1 MIKYETIISNFD
13 DKTTLYNWLRKV
25 EEALKNASATNF
37 VVNKKGNATLS
48 FSITFADGTTLES
61 GDIVLQQGESVDGA
75 RIASGV
81 LQLHLTNGTWLTAG
95 NLGAVSGFSINAS
108 QHLIVTYQDGTTED
122 LGAIFSGNVNISGAL
137 NVNGAITGT
146 SATIT
151 TSIYGETI
159 SGGSIIEVM
168 TGYSYEQGT
177 KENVTLT
184 PIYVGACKNG
194 NKLSIVNYLSITRTG
209 SIGGGYMQTGIMYIP
224 SSVGSRLY
232 GDTIA
237 GNTQVLDYRKVNC
250 VKKSDASI
258 VEVNLYVQKYGNGGI
273 AISLT
278 GLNALDQDDEY
289 VVRIENTYLLSDNLA
304 Q

>member
-95 NLGAVSGFSINAS
+95 NLGAVSGFSINGS
-108 QHLIVTYQDGTTED
+108 QHLIVTYQDGTSQD
-122 LGAIFSGNVNISGAL
+122 LGAIFNGNISISGNITATGTISGASGSFTNL
-137 NVNGAITGT
+137 QGTAITGD
-146 SATIT
+146 
-151 TSIYGETI
+151 
-159 SGGSIIEVM
+159 SIIENM
-168 TGYSYEQGT
+168 SGYSFAEDTSSADFETDPVYAGI
-177 KENVTLT
+177 V
-184 PIYVGACKNG
+184 KNG
-194 NKLSIVNYLSITRTG
+194 NKLTLVYATNITRKESSG
-209 SIGGGYMQTGIMYIP
+209 SSHSLAYFYVPNAVKDKLYPTTIGGYSALSFMKVYAVTSNNQFIP
-224 SSVGSRLY
+224 INVLIIKGGVVPIIVQLQ
-232 GDTIA
+232 
-237 GNTQVLDYRKVNC
+237 GNTFNDLPLDEAVYLR
-250 VKKSDASI
+250 
-258 VEVNLYVQKYGNGGI
+258 VEQ
-273 AISLT
+273 T
-278 GLNALDQDDEY
+278 F
-289 VVRIENTYLLSDNLA
+289 LLSDNLA